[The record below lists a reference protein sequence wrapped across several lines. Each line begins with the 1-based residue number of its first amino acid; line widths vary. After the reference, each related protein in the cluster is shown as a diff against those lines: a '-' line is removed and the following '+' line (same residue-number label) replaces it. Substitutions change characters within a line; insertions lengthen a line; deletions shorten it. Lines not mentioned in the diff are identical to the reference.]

1 MAIVERSPYNRPYHP
16 KHQDTLEFFAW
27 FNTFFNEENKVAPM
41 HFQMIDHING
51 KSNRKCLECTRG
63 ASKSTL
69 VGVYYLLYC
78 VFKGKKFNHGE
89 INFVIYIMDSVQQVA
104 SQIDRLI
111 YTIEENK
118 ELNKYLKITKSKLGD
133 DPTIYIYNKLIDREI
148 YIKGRGTG
156 QKIRG
161 VNVRHYRPD
170 WIIMDDIENDE
181 SVINKENRE
190 KLKNWFQ
197 AAVVPAVNPNNY
209 EFTFIGTP
217 LHADSLLLNLIESDD
232 WSTIQ
237 LPIAEQY
244 PPEAGMAVVSCWE
257 DRFTKEYIKSSYES
271 YKGLGKAALWYQ
283 EHMLIIT
290 PSESLL
296 YNMDNIKRY
305 NSAEMVKNLQGLTY
319 YISVDLAIS
328 ERDTADYTAIA
339 VIGVNEN
346 NHWFLVDGTY
356 GRFKPDDTIDKIFM
370 YVAKYRPYS
379 VVLEKVAFQMAM
391 KTFIYNEQVKRGMF
405 FGVDMINRPNNKNGK
420 LTVLKS
426 FQPIVEMG
434 RFWIP
439 ADIMENFTEELVTEM
454 STITVDKILAKH
466 DDLIDAIAQLTL
478 IDIIASTSIKDE
490 PGLDIMDG
498 EQTNSY
504 LF

>member
-1 MAIVERSPYNRPYHP
+1 MGIVKRHPYGQPYHP
-16 KHQDTLEFFAW
+16 KHKDTVDFFIW
-27 FNTFFNEENKVAPM
+27 FNTFFNEENRSAQLHYMMV
-41 HFQMIDHING
+41 DHING

-69 VGVYYLLYC
+69 IGVYYLLYC

-89 INFVIYIMDSVQQVA
+89 INFVIYIMDSVQQVS

-118 ELNKYLKITKSKLGD
+118 ELSKYLKITKSKLGD
-133 DPTIYIYNKLIDREI
+133 DPTIHIYNNLIGREI

-161 VNVRHYRPD
+161 VNVRHFRPD

-217 LHADSLLLNLIESDD
+217 LHADSLLLNLVESDD

-237 LPIAEQY
+237 LPIAEEY
-244 PPEAGMAVVSCWE
+244 PLMEGKEVVSCWE
-257 DRFTKEYIKSSYES
+257 DRFTPKYIEESYRS

-283 EHMLIIT
+283 EHMLVIT
-290 PSESLL
+290 PSEALL
-296 YNMDNIKRY
+296 YNLDNIKKY
-305 NSAEMVKNLQGLTY
+305 NSADMKDNLSKLTY

-328 ERDTADYTAIA
+328 ERDTADYTVLA

-346 NHWFLVDGTY
+346 NHWFLVDGTF

-379 VVLEKVAFQMAM
+379 VVLEKVAFQTAM
-391 KTFIYNEQVKRGMF
+391 KTFIYNEQVKRGLF
-405 FGVDMINRPNNKNGK
+405 FGVDMITRPQHKNSK
-420 LTVLKS
+420 LSVLKA

-439 ADIMENFTEELVTEM
+439 GDIMHKFTEELLGEM
-454 STITVDKILAKH
+454 AMITNDKILAKH
-466 DDLIDAIAQLTL
+466 DDLIDAISQLTL
-478 IDIIASTSIKDE
+478 IDIIASTPIDVK
-490 PGLDIMDG
+490 GLEDTG
-498 EQTNSY
+498 VQKNSY
-504 LF
+504 IF

>member
-1 MAIVERSPYNRPYHP
+1 MSITPRPSYSKPYHP
-16 KHQDTLEFFAW
+16 KHNDTLEFFIW
-27 FNTFFNEENKVAPM
+27 FNTFFQEENKSAPLHYM
-41 HFQMIDHING
+41 MIDHING

-78 VFKGKKFNHGE
+78 VFKGRKFNHGE
-89 INFVIYIMDSVQQVA
+89 INFVIYIMDSVQQVS

-118 ELNKYLKITKSKLGD
+118 ELSKYLKIKKSKLGD
-133 DPTIYIYNKLIDREI
+133 DPTIHIYNTLLDREI

-161 VNVRHYRPD
+161 VNVRHFRPD

-181 SVINKENRE
+181 SVINKENRA

-217 LHADSLLLNLIESDD
+217 LHADSLLMNLVESDE

-237 LPIAEQY
+237 LPIAEEY
-244 PPEAGMAVVSCWE
+244 PVTDGNAVVSCWE
-257 DRFTKEYIKSSYES
+257 DRFTKEYIRESYNS
-271 YKGLGKAALWYQ
+271 YKGLGKAALWFQ

-296 YNMDNIKRY
+296 YDMDNIKRY
-305 NSAEMVKNLQGLTY
+305 KSSDMKDKLSKLTY
-319 YISVDLAIS
+319 YISVDLAVS

-346 NHWFLVDGTY
+346 NHWFLIDGTF
-356 GRFKPDDTIDKIFM
+356 GRFKPDDTIDKIFT
-370 YVAKYRPYS
+370 YVARYRPYS
-379 VVLEKVAFQMAM
+379 VVIEKVGFQMAM
-391 KTFIYNEQVKRGMF
+391 KTFIYNEQVKRGLF
-405 FGVDMINRPNNKNGK
+405 FGIDMVTRPNHKNSK
-420 LTVLKS
+420 LTVLKAL
-426 FQPIVEMG
+426 QPIVEMG

-439 ADIMENFTEELVTEM
+439 DDIMQKFTEELISEM
-454 STITVDKILAKH
+454 SMITVDKILAKH
-466 DDLIDAIAQLTL
+466 DDLIDCIAQLTL
-478 IDIIASTSIKDE
+478 VDIIASE
-490 PGLDIMDG
+490 PIVTVSALDGMSDN
-498 EQTNSY
+498 TNSY
-504 LF
+504 IF

>member
-1 MAIVERSPYNRPYHP
+1 MGITPHHPYNKPYHP
-16 KHQDTLEFFAW
+16 KHKDTLEFFAW

-78 VFKGKKFNHGE
+78 VFKGKKFNHGD

-111 YTIEENK
+111 YTIQENK
-118 ELNKYLKITKSKLGD
+118 ELNKYLRITKSKLGD
-133 DPTIYIYNKLIDREI
+133 DPTIHIYNTLLDREI

-161 VNVRHYRPD
+161 VNVRHFRPD

-217 LHADSLLLNLIESDD
+217 LHADSLLLNLVESEE

-237 LPIAEQY
+237 LPIAEEY
-244 PPEAGMAVVSCWE
+244 PVKEGRAVVSCWA
-257 DRFTKEYIKSSYES
+257 DRFTPEYIKASYDS
-271 YKGLGKAALWYQ
+271 YKSLGKAALWFQ

-290 PSESLL
+290 PTEALL
-296 YNMDNIKRY
+296 YNLDNVKKY
-305 NSAEMVKNLQGLTY
+305 NSAQMVSNLGNLTY

-346 NHWFLVDGTY
+346 NHWFLIDGCY
-356 GRFKPDDTIDKIFM
+356 GRYKPDDTIDKIFN
-370 YVAKYRPYS
+370 YVARYRPYS

-391 KTFIYNEQVKRGMF
+391 KTFIYNEQVKRGLF
-405 FGVDMINRPNNKNGK
+405 FGIDMITRPNHKNSK

-426 FQPIVEMG
+426 FQPIIELG

-439 ADIMENFTEELVTEM
+439 EDIMGDFTEELLLEM
-454 STITVDKILAKH
+454 SMITNDKILAKH
-466 DDLIDAIAQLTL
+466 DDLIDAVAQLTL
-478 IDIIASTSIKDE
+478 IDVISSTSINNHSE
-490 PGLDIMDG
+490 LDIIDT
-498 EQTNSY
+498 ELSNSY
-504 LF
+504 IF

>member
-1 MAIVERSPYNRPYHP
+1 MSIVERPSYSKPYHP
-16 KHQDTLEFFAW
+16 KHKDTLEFFIW
-27 FNTFFNEENKVAPM
+27 FNTFFQEENKSAPLHYM
-41 HFQMIDHING
+41 MIDHING

-78 VFKGKKFNHGE
+78 VFKGRKFNHGE

-104 SQIDRLI
+104 SQIDRII

-118 ELNKYLKITKSKLGD
+118 ELAKYLKITKSKLGD
-133 DPTIYIYNKLIDREI
+133 DPTIHIYNKLLDREI

-161 VNVRHYRPD
+161 VNVRHFRPD

-181 SVINKENRE
+181 SVINKENRS
-190 KLKNWFQ
+190 KLKSWFQ

-217 LHADSLLLNLIESDD
+217 LHADSLLMNLVESEE

-237 LPIAEQY
+237 LPVAEEY
-244 PPEAGMAVVSCWE
+244 PPLDGGKIVSCWE
-257 DRFTKEYIKSSYES
+257 DRFTKEYIRESYNS
-271 YKGLGKAALWYQ
+271 YKGLGKAALWFQ

-296 YNMDNIKRY
+296 YDMDNIKRY
-305 NSAEMVKNLQGLTY
+305 KSSDMKDKLSKLTY
-319 YISVDLAIS
+319 YISVDLAVS

-346 NHWFLVDGTY
+346 NHWFLIDGTF
-356 GRFKPDDTIDKIFM
+356 GRFKPDDTIDKIFS
-370 YVAKYRPYS
+370 YVARYRPYS
-379 VVLEKVAFQMAM
+379 VVIEKVGFQMAM
-391 KTFIYNEQVKRGMF
+391 KTFIYNEQVKRGLF
-405 FGVDMINRPNNKNGK
+405 FGIDMVTRPNHKNSK
-420 LTVLKS
+420 LTVLKAL
-426 FQPIVEMG
+426 QPIVEMG

-439 ADIMENFTEELVTEM
+439 DDIMHKFTEELISEM
-454 STITVDKILAKH
+454 SMITVDKILAKH
-466 DDLIDAIAQLTL
+466 DDLIDCIAQLTL
-478 IDIIASTSIKDE
+478 VDVIASE
-490 PGLDIMDG
+490 PIVAVSSLDGMSDDV
-498 EQTNSY
+498 NSY
-504 LF
+504 IF